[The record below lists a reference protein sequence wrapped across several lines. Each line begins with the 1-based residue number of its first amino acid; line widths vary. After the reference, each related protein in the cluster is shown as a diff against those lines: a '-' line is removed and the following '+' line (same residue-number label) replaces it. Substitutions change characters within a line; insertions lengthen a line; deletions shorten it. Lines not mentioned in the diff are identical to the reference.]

1 MPAREHTTYG
11 IPYEVR
17 PLTPADRDRLAVAFG
32 RMSERSRLRR
42 FLGPKPKLS
51 ATELRYLTDID
62 EVTHDAV
69 AAIDPDGGAIVGV
82 ARYAL
87 EPGTPGTADMAMF
100 VVDAW
105 QGQGIGTTLAGRLVA
120 RADANGIARL
130 TASTFADN
138 RAARAILR
146 KFCFV
151 SVGIGA
157 GVVELVRVASVPAPA
172 SASSCASRR
181 SRRRM

>member
-1 MPAREHTTYG
+1 MSACEYTTYG
-11 IPYEVR
+11 IPFEVR
-17 PLTPADRDRLAVAFG
+17 PLTRADRDRLAAAFG
-32 RMSERSRLRR
+32 RMSDRSRLRR
-42 FLGPKPKLS
+42 FLGPKPKL
-51 ATELRYLTDID
+51 TGPELSYLTDVD
-62 EVTHDAV
+62 EVRHVAV
-69 AAIDPDGGAIVGV
+69 AAVDPDDGAIVGV

-130 TASTFADN
+130 TATTFADN
-138 RAARAILR
+138 RSARAVLR
-146 KFCFV
+146 KLGFV

-157 GVVELVRVASVPAPA
+157 GVIDLVRD
-172 SASSCASRR
+172 RR
-181 SRRRM
+181 SGEAVPDVMSFGR